1 MASNYK
7 RLGDYIEEV
16 DERNSDLAISNL
28 KGISVYKYFV
38 PTLANLIDV
47 EFNNYKIVKPR
58 EFAYV
63 SDTSRR
69 GEKIALAFL
78 QEDESCIIS
87 SIYTVFRVKN
97 ENKLLP
103 EYLMMYFRR
112 KEFDRYARFHSY
124 GSARETFSW
133 EDMCNVLLPI
143 PNIKRQRAFIEKYN
157 AIMGLINSAKEQ
169 ENILKNTMEDISEK
183 FFENL
188 KR

>member
-16 DERNSDLAISNL
+16 DERNSEGFDIPIGLQGKTKTFIETVANVSETDLSNYKLL
-28 KGISVYKYFV
+28 K
-38 PTLANLIDV
+38 
-47 EFNNYKIVKPR
+47 NNY
-58 EFAYV
+58 FAFSPMQVGRDERLSISLYK
-63 SDTSRR
+63 SEKTS
-69 GEKIALAFL
+69 
-78 QEDESCIIS
+78 IIS
-87 SIYTVFRVKN
+87 PAYITFRVKS

-112 KEFDRYARFHSY
+112 KESDRFFAYISDCSIRS
-124 GSARETFSW
+124 SISW
-133 EDMCNVLLPI
+133 EDMCNVLMPI